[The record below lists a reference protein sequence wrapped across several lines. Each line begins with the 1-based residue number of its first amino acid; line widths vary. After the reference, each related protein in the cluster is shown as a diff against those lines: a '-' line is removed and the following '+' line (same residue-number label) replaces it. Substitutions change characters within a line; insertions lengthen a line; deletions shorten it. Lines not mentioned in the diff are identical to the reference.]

1 MIVELFLVILDGRS
15 MFGGLFLVICE
26 DKVW

>member
-1 MIVELFLVILDGRS
+1 MIGELFLVILDGRS

-26 DKVW
+26 GQVW